1 LSKKLPEIAEQI
13 RKHKRVSEWKDE
25 DETIRYTKLNIMS
38 KAQIREMIIEYRM
51 GKSVTKI
58 AKDSKYG
65 WRRVNKLFK
74 FL

>member
-1 LSKKLPEIAEQI
+1 M
-13 RKHKRVSEWKDE
+13 
-25 DETIRYTKLNIMS
+25 NIMS